1 MLVVRPPVPWTR
13 CEGMSGHV
21 EHPQKPTSSRRLRII
36 DLVRPHWKT
45 LSLAP
50 VAVLGETFAV
60 VLELGAARHPAS
72 RAPRRRSA
80 DLDTRGQGL
89 RQGRLRATAL
99 RLREP
104 GQRRGGTRGPKH
116 QGQAVAPG
124 GGDRRHRHVPRAL
137 VRGTACAGRPAQRR
151 RADCLPAVS
160 AIQAPSQ
167 CRVRHPACSCHQS
180 NLAGKTQPLHGTAP
194 AGVFRPW
201 NSEETS
207 SAHDVS
213 PRPGETIFA
222 VRHFSLDAF
231 LKAPALRLA
240 TARR

>member
-1 MLVVRPPVPWTR
+1 MESRPTVQKGTRPPAAASAILFVWEPNVLVVRPPVPWTR

-104 GQRRGGTRGPKH
+104 DQRRGGTRGPKH
-116 QGQAVAPG
+116 QGQAVPLVEVIVAIGTCLVLWYGARLALAGQRSAGVLIAFLLYLRSKRPRNAASG
-124 GGDRRHRHVPRAL
+124 TPRA
-137 VRGTACAGRPAQRR
+137 RATRATWPARHSPCMERPRR
-151 RADCLPAVS
+151 VCFDPG
-160 AIQAPSQ
+160 I
-167 CRVRHPACSCHQS
+167 
-180 NLAGKTQPLHGTAP
+180 
-194 AGVFRPW
+194 
-201 NSEETS
+201 
-207 SAHDVS
+207 
-213 PRPGETIFA
+213 PRKQ
-222 VRHFSLDAF
+222 V
-231 LKAPALRLA
+231 
-240 TARR
+240 ARTT